1 MLIYNW
7 VNIIIL
13 GNVKGDKVVRYKGG
27 GVKNNCKITKGNNIT
42 WERNTQGGRGNANF
56 YIHTF
61 KYNCRY
67 LQGNKLK
74 DIHYK
79 ENINYIRRK
88 NNKDNKSEITNK
100 GITLENGEM
109 DNNVLTS
116 YDRMV
121 IGKYFKNFNKECKL
135 MGNLEG
141 WGYVQMPVEHIYA
154 DLYLLITTEGG
165 QTVSLL
171 YYNLYIII

>member
-1 MLIYNW
+1 
-7 VNIIIL
+7 
-13 GNVKGDKVVRYKGG
+13 
-27 GVKNNCKITKGNNIT
+27 
-42 WERNTQGGRGNANF
+42 
-56 YIHTF
+56 
-61 KYNCRY
+61 
-67 LQGNKLK
+67 
-74 DIHYK
+74 
-79 ENINYIRRK
+79 
-88 NNKDNKSEITNK
+88 
-100 GITLENGEM
+100 M

-165 QTVSLL
+165 QTISLL
-171 YYNLYIII
+171 YYNLYIINITNNLAHMYRGGYMCTTNINHQHNLSCYSRGNYDLNSHNINHHHYLSCYRMGYDGLNTCG